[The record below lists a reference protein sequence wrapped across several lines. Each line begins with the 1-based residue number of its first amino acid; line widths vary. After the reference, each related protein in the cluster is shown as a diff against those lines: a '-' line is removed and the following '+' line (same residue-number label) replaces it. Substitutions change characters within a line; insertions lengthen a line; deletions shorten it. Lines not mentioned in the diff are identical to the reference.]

1 METEKKKMRLVMS
14 KVITPGLLLLI
25 LLPLIIVQTA
35 CSQSREW
42 TPEDTEFYEPVPP
55 IIESSPVFQ
64 EPPSDAMVLFD
75 GEGFSAWESV
85 RGGDVEWELKDGTM
99 TVKPGAGNIVTKENF
114 GSVQLYLEWK
124 SPEVID
130 GDGQGR
136 GNSGVF
142 LQRGYEVQVLDMYEN
157 ETYTNGMAASI
168 YKQHV
173 PYANVA
179 SPRGEWN
186 SYNIIFEAPEFRENG
201 SVEKPA
207 YVTVFWNGVLVQH
220 KAEVQGSTEYIG
232 PPSYTMHGE
241 DGIEL
246 QDHSDRV
253 SFRNIWL
260 RKLDESPV
268 RQ

>member
-1 METEKKKMRLVMS
+1 MKLNIRK
-14 KVITPGLLLLI
+14 I
-25 LLPLIIVQTA
+25 LNAGILPLIMFSILMLQTA
-35 CSQSREW
+35 CSQSRDW

-55 IIESSPVFQ
+55 VIDAKPVFQ
-64 EPPSDAMVLFD
+64 EAPSDAIVLFD
-75 GEGFSAWESV
+75 GSGFSAWESV
-85 RGGDVEWELKDGTM
+85 RGGDVEWDLVDGMM
-99 TVKPGAGNIVTKENF
+99 TVKPGTGNIVTKDRF
-114 GSVQLYLEWK
+114 GSFQLYLEWK

-142 LQRGYEVQVLDMYEN
+142 LQRRYEVQVLDMYEN

-179 SPRGEWN
+179 RPRGEWN
-186 SYNIIFEAPEFRENG
+186 TYNIIFEAPEFRENG
-201 SVEKPA
+201 SVKKPA
-207 YVTVFWNGVLVQH
+207 HVTVFWNGVLVQH

-232 PPSYTMHGE
+232 PPAYTMHGD

-246 QDHSDRV
+246 QDHSDKV
-253 SFRNIWL
+253 SFRNIWI
-260 RKLDESPV
+260 RRLDESSV
-268 RQ
+268 WK